1 MKFSDI
7 IIPFIITSIIL
18 TGFFKKVD
26 IFSEFVSGAK
36 ENFKTGIS
44 IIPTLVAIITAVGMF
59 RASGAADF
67 LTNLISPVTNLIG
80 FPAGCFP
87 LAITKS
93 ISGSASLAIL
103 ESILS
108 EYGADSFTGRVAS
121 VMMGSSETTFY
132 VLSVYF
138 GATKIKNTRHAL
150 PSALIGDLTGII
162 VSVIVIS
169 LMF

>member
-7 IIPFIITSIIL
+7 IIPLIITIIIT
-18 TGFFKKVD
+18 TGLFRKVD
-26 IFSEFVSGAK
+26 IFSEFVNGAK
-36 ENFKTGIS
+36 ENLKTGIS

-59 RASGAADF
+59 RASGATDF
-67 LTNLISPVTNLIG
+67 LTSLILPITNLVG

-138 GATKIKNTRHAL
+138 GETKIKNTRHAL
-150 PSALIGDLTGII
+150 PSALIGDITGII
-162 VSVIVIS
+162 ASVIVIS